1 MSVWVIL
8 IGNIIH
14 GLVLRPPFRKQI
26 ESLFVDFVF
35 ITLVQLSFAKKF
47 KTAALP
53 QFNEIFQDLLLH
65 HFYSLNTMPNL
76 ISPFVVLSE
85 TSRESQSKFRLW
97 VWVLQCLVINV
108 KMKQWKWLL
117 HNSKE
122 LVKVIFFIRTKYKT
136 ILHLSLQE
144 KTLYK
149 HDMLR
154 WLLSAGKNAQ
164 SLLTMVAQKVI
175 SSSRSSE
182 RTSA

>member
-35 ITLVQLSFAKKF
+35 ITLVQLSFAKF

-85 TSRESQSKFRLW
+85 TSQESQSKL
-97 VWVLQCLVINV
+97 
-108 KMKQWKWLL
+108 
-117 HNSKE
+117 
-122 LVKVIFFIRTKYKT
+122 
-136 ILHLSLQE
+136 
-144 KTLYK
+144 
-149 HDMLR
+149 
-154 WLLSAGKNAQ
+154 
-164 SLLTMVAQKVI
+164 
-175 SSSRSSE
+175 
-182 RTSA
+182 

>member
-14 GLVLRPPFRKQI
+14 GVVLRPPFRKQI
-26 ESLFVDFVF
+26 ESLFVDCVF
-35 ITLVQLSFAKKF
+35 ITLVQLFSFAKF

-97 VWVLQCLVINV
+97 VWVL
-108 KMKQWKWLL
+108 
-117 HNSKE
+117 
-122 LVKVIFFIRTKYKT
+122 
-136 ILHLSLQE
+136 
-144 KTLYK
+144 
-149 HDMLR
+149 
-154 WLLSAGKNAQ
+154 
-164 SLLTMVAQKVI
+164 
-175 SSSRSSE
+175 
-182 RTSA
+182 